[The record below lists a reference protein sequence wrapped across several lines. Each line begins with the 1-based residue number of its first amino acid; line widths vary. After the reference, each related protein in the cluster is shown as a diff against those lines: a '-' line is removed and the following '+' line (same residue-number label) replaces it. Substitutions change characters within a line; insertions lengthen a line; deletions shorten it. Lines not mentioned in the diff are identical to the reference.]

1 MKPLEPA
8 SCCVARGTRV
18 RTRDGEKAVEFLRVG
33 DEVTAV
39 DPASGRRVST
49 RVVEVRVSRR
59 ECLSL
64 RSATGTM
71 ECTTDHRLFDPDARA
86 FGDAG
91 DWALGKRAHVVEVP
105 EDDDEPLRAVAV
117 SSDARYVT
125 MLDVFDVSVEDA
137 LHTFVA
143 NGLLVGDATRGA

>member
-1 MKPLEPA
+1 MSPIEQRA
-8 SCCVARGTRV
+8 SCIARGTRV

-39 DPASGRRVST
+39 DPQTGARVST
-49 RVVEVRVSRR
+49 HVTAVTVSRR

-64 RSATGTM
+64 RSASVTM
-71 ECTTDHRLFDPDARA
+71 ECTTDHRLFDPDAQA
-86 FGDAG
+86 FANAG
-91 DWALGKRAHVVEVP
+91 DWALGRRAELLEVP
-105 EDDDEPLRAVAV
+105 EDDDEPLKRVAV

-125 MLDVFDVSVEDA
+125 MHDVFDVTVESA

-143 NGLLVGDATRGA
+143 NGLLVHDAQR